1 MAKGSVSGSIGQL
14 ESGQLRIGLE
24 PATMHMEKGEV
35 NDDKKRGCWW
45 TPPTETLQCDVG
57 QKPDSGFSVGCD
69 GQITFKNQTKFFQCE
84 AEQQQYN
91 VYKKADQGISTL
103 PRPAEPQMQRRADQV
118 RNHLAIPNSRAENA
132 MQQRASDIR
141 ENMELPRLKRSYD
154 QMSHSSP
161 EPVSPG
167 PAFPSDT
174 LDLNL
179 DGASM
184 ASYMS
189 QMEHSPNVSHFSPSG
204 RPTQNPMVV
213 ALSSGNM
220 PRMQL
225 HTDRNNRASLVPSS
239 SPPGYRQSS
248 STPSTPRRP
257 SSLRKV
263 AFPTSDGTSNTMS
276 SNGSS
281 SAITPSPSR
290 YAPGAMMSSSPI
302 RETKLAD
309 PFKPTKESD
318 AQLQMMMLHP
328 QPISEHQSMVGRQ
341 VEKARELAKDKH
353 KGPFQI
359 GRHFCLIDPYNGEPV
374 QIAVMKADGM
384 GNVIYK
390 DKFGRDVSKIS
401 PSGNG
406 EPMPGK
412 RGEFLGFREDFGA
425 SHLFGPG

>member
-1 MAKGSVSGSIGQL
+1 
-14 ESGQLRIGLE
+14 
-24 PATMHMEKGEV
+24 MHMEKGEV

-91 VYKKADQGISTL
+91 VYKKADQGANCAEVMLFARISTL

-161 EPVSPG
+161 KSVSPG
-167 PAFPSDT
+167 PAFPSDP
-174 LDLNL
+174 LDLDL

-189 QMEHSPNVSHFSPSG
+189 QMEYS
-204 RPTQNPMVV
+204 
-213 ALSSGNM
+213 
-220 PRMQL
+220 

-263 AFPTSDGTSNTMS
+263 ALPTSDGTSNTMS

-281 SAITPSPSR
+281 STITPSPSR

>member
-1 MAKGSVSGSIGQL
+1 MTPTKAAEEVTRSLVERVSS
-14 ESGQLRIGLE
+14 
-24 PATMHMEKGEV
+24 
-35 NDDKKRGCWW
+35 
-45 TPPTETLQCDVG
+45 
-57 QKPDSGFSVGCD
+57 
-69 GQITFKNQTKFFQCE
+69 
-84 AEQQQYN
+84 
-91 VYKKADQGISTL
+91 GISAL

-118 RNHLAIPNSRAENA
+118 RSHLAIPNYRAEIA

-154 QMSHSSP
+154 QMSHSSS

-167 PAFPSDT
+167 PAFPSDP

-189 QMEHSPNVSHFSPSG
+189 QMEYF
-204 RPTQNPMVV
+204 Q
-213 ALSSGNM
+213 
-220 PRMQL
+220 
-225 HTDRNNRASLVPSS
+225 
-239 SPPGYRQSS
+239 
-248 STPSTPRRP
+248 
-257 SSLRKV
+257 
-263 AFPTSDGTSNTMS
+263 
-276 SNGSS
+276 
-281 SAITPSPSR
+281 
-290 YAPGAMMSSSPI
+290 
-302 RETKLAD
+302 TKLAD

-353 KGPFQI
+353 KGPFQV

-401 PSGNG
+401 PSGIG

-412 RGEFLGFREDFGA
+412 RGEFLGFKEDFGA

>member
-1 MAKGSVSGSIGQL
+1 MTPTKAAEEVTRSLVERVSS
-14 ESGQLRIGLE
+14 
-24 PATMHMEKGEV
+24 
-35 NDDKKRGCWW
+35 
-45 TPPTETLQCDVG
+45 
-57 QKPDSGFSVGCD
+57 
-69 GQITFKNQTKFFQCE
+69 
-84 AEQQQYN
+84 
-91 VYKKADQGISTL
+91 GISAL
-103 PRPAEPQMQRRADQV
+103 PRLAEPQMQRRADQV
-118 RNHLAIPNSRAENA
+118 RNHLAIPNYRAENA

-141 ENMELPRLKRSYD
+141 ENMELPRLKRSYG

-167 PAFPSDT
+167 PAFPSDP

-189 QMEHSPNVSHFSPSG
+189 QMEYSPNVSHFSPSG
-204 RPTQNPMVV
+204 RPTQNPMVA

-263 AFPTSDGTSNTMS
+263 SFPTSDDTSNTMS
-276 SNGSS
+276 SNRSS
-281 SAITPSPSR
+281 NTITPSPSR

-302 RETKLAD
+302 RETKLAN

-328 QPISEHQSMVGRQ
+328 QPISEHQSMVSRQ

-353 KGPFQI
+353 KGPFQV

-401 PSGNG
+401 PSGIG

-412 RGEFLGFREDFGA
+412 RGEFLGFKEDFGA

>member
-1 MAKGSVSGSIGQL
+1 MTPTKAAEEVTRSLVERVSS
-14 ESGQLRIGLE
+14 
-24 PATMHMEKGEV
+24 
-35 NDDKKRGCWW
+35 
-45 TPPTETLQCDVG
+45 
-57 QKPDSGFSVGCD
+57 
-69 GQITFKNQTKFFQCE
+69 
-84 AEQQQYN
+84 
-91 VYKKADQGISTL
+91 GISAL

-118 RNHLAIPNSRAENA
+118 RSHLAIPNYRAEIA

-167 PAFPSDT
+167 PAFPSDP

-189 QMEHSPNVSHFSPSG
+189 QMEYFPNVSHFSPSG
-204 RPTQNPMVV
+204 RPTQNPMVA
-213 ALSSGNM
+213 ALSSNM

-225 HTDRNNRASLVPSS
+225 RM
-239 SPPGYRQSS
+239 
-248 STPSTPRRP
+248 
-257 SSLRKV
+257 
-263 AFPTSDGTSNTMS
+263 NT
-276 SNGSS
+276 
-281 SAITPSPSR
+281 TL

-353 KGPFQI
+353 KGPFQV

-401 PSGNG
+401 PTGIG

-412 RGEFLGFREDFGA
+412 RGEFLGFKEDFGA